1 MGIGKRGLTSG
12 AALLVAGLATG
23 VAIEKAVVGRRV
35 RQRSFDEREAFGQL
49 RGRTVRVVASDGVEL
64 NVEVERR
71 GDPEGDGGLTI
82 IFCHG
87 YGLNQD
93 CWHYQ
98 RRDLRSL
105 GQLVFIDQRAHGRS
119 RRGLP
124 SNTTIDQLGEDLK
137 SVIDQVTGDNPLVLV
152 GHSMGGMTVM
162 ALAAGHPELFE
173 HRVVGVALLA
183 TSAGGMAETSFGLP
197 PQVGRAFHRLFPQAL
212 RTVANREE
220 IVGLR
225 PRVSDIEFLL
235 TSRYSFGSDA
245 PLSLTEFTSAMIK
258 ETPLDVLAEFFP
270 AIDEHDKRDAIAE
283 FAGIET
289 LVMVGT
295 KDLLTPPHHSDELVR
310 LAPHAEFIVL
320 PETGHM
326 LMLERYPE
334 VNQGLRDLVA
344 RIRAAGILN

>member
-1 MGIGKRGLTSG
+1 MGPGKGGLTGG

-23 VAIEKAVVGRRV
+23 IAIEKAIVGRRIKK
-35 RQRSFDEREAFGQL
+35 RSFEEREPFGQL
-49 RGRTVRVVASDGVEL
+49 RGRTVRVTTTDGVEL
-64 NVEVERR
+64 NVEIEKRA
-71 GDPEGDGGLTI
+71 DPEHDGGLTI
-82 IFCHG
+82 VFCHG

-105 GQLVFIDQRAHGRS
+105 GQLVFVDQRAHGRS
-119 RRGLP
+119 RRGHP
-124 SNTTIDQLGEDLK
+124 DNTTIDQLGEDLK
-137 SVIDQVTGDNPLVLV
+137 SVIDQVTGDNPLLLV

-162 ALAAGHPELFE
+162 ALAASHPELFE
-173 HRVVGVALLA
+173 RRVVGVALLA
-183 TSAGGMAETSFGLP
+183 TSAGGMAETSFGFP
-197 PQVGRAFHRLFPQAL
+197 PRVGKAFHKLFPQAL
-212 RTVANREE
+212 SSVAQREE

-225 PRVSDIEFLL
+225 PRVSDIEFLI
-235 TSRYSFGSDA
+235 TSRYSFGPDA

-270 AIDEHDKRDAIAE
+270 AIDDHDKRDAIAQ
-283 FAGIET
+283 FAGIEM
-289 LVMVGT
+289 LVMVGS

-310 LAPHAEFIVL
+310 LAPHAEFILL

-334 VNQGLRDLVA
+334 VNQGLRDLVY
-344 RIRAAGILN
+344 RIRSAGILD